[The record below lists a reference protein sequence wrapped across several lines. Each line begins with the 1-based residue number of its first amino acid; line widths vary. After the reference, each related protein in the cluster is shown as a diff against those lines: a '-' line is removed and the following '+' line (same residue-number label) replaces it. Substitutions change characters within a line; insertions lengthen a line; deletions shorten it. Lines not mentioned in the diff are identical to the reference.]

1 MENGRSLHLQ
11 VNDTA
16 GTFPKSSDFHENFLR
31 RLEMSIKVEKK
42 VYGKHERQTFGNIKE
57 VIDIPYLVEIQKN
70 SFEAFT
76 NEGIREVLRDFSPI
90 SDSDNLNMNRAE
102 NEEDKDSRIEL
113 YFLDHSLSG
122 EPKYSERECK
132 MRDATYAVP
141 LKVKVR
147 LVYKETGEVV
157 DQEVYMGDIPMMTDS
172 GSFIINGAERAVVSQ
187 LVRSPGVYCKQGLNK
202 TGNFVVETGIMP
214 QRGAWL
220 EFEEDTNGVL
230 WIHIDK
236 TRKLVASILL
246 RGLGLGSDEEILEVF
261 DNHPI
266 IKKTLEKDVTKSEDE
281 ALIELSKRLRPGEVL
296 NLKAIKRYIN
306 NLFYNQRRYD
316 VSRVGRYKYN
326 QKLSVANRIENL
338 TITRDVVANGKT
350 LAKAGDKIDLETAWK
365 IQNAGVNEVYVKTKN
380 GEFKVF
386 GNNRV
391 ELDKYLGI
399 DPKEVEINGMVHIQ
413 TLNEILKDCKSIEE
427 KKEVIRMNADQ
438 LVGRHIM
445 FDDILSAI
453 NYHLSLSEGIGHLD
467 DVDHLGNRRVKTVGE
482 LLQNQFYIGMARL
495 ERVIRERMQVQNI
508 NEVSP
513 SSLINVRPVSS
524 AIREFFGSSQM
535 SQFMEQI
542 NPIASLTHKRK
553 LTTLGPGGLSRERA
567 GFDVRDVH
575 YTHYGR
581 LCPNETPEGPNIGLI
596 NSLATLA
603 KLNEYG
609 FLMAPYRRVDKESGK
624 VTNEV
629 VYMTADVE
637 DRYTIAQANEP
648 LNEDGTFKNKRII
661 CRNREEILETTVSN
675 IDYMDVSPKQLFSVA
690 TTLVPFLGSDDSVRA
705 LVASNQQR
713 QAVPLLKTEAPIV
726 ATGMEHKIAVD
737 SGAVIVAKNA
747 GTVTYSTSDKIIV
760 TQKNGEEDEYYLT
773 GYTRSNHGTCMKQHP
788 IVTHGDVVKAGDVL
802 ADGPSTNG
810 GELSVGKN
818 ILIAYMPW
826 EGYNFEDAVLI
837 SEEIVRDDILTSVHI
852 EEYELDCRDTKLGPE
867 DITRDIPNVGDDA
880 LKDLDENGIVRIGA
894 EVVPG
899 DILVGK
905 VTPKGET
912 ELTPEERLLRA
923 IFGEKAREVRDTSLR
938 VQHGEGGIVVDV
950 KVLTRENKDELST
963 GVNKLV
969 RVYIAQK
976 RKMSVG
982 DKMSG
987 RHGNKGVV
995 SKILPQADMPFLADG
1010 TPIQILLNPMGVP
1023 SRMNVGQ
1030 LLEVHLGMAAK
1041 HMGWKVATPIF
1052 DCATSDEIQ
1061 ELLVKNG
1068 LRPDGK
1074 IDLYDGR
1081 TGEKLPNPMTVGVM
1095 YMLKLN
1101 HLVDDKMHAR
1111 STGPYSLVTQ
1121 QPLGGKTQFGGQ
1133 RFGEME
1139 VWALEAYGAANVLQE
1154 MLTVKSDDIMG
1165 RTKTYES
1172 IVRSENVAEPGIP
1185 ESFKV
1190 LIKELQG
1197 LALDVKVLTED
1208 KEEIGLRELVEDDDD
1223 DDRPRRNNRDDKE
1236 EVELDLDEGTDEE
1249 VLDLDDNSL
1258 SAFGTEGDDDLF
1270 DFDDDDI

>member
-1 MENGRSLHLQ
+1 MA
-11 VNDTA
+11 VN
-16 GTFPKSSDFHENFLR
+16 
-31 RLEMSIKVEKK
+31 VESKM
-42 VYGKHERQTFGNIKE
+42 YGKHERKTFGHMKE
-57 VIDIPYLVEIQKN
+57 VLDIPYFVEIPKD
-70 SFEAFT
+70 SFNHFIT
-76 NEGIREVLRDFSPI
+76 EGIKEVLRDFSPI
-90 SDSDNLNMNRAE
+90 SDSDNLNMNR
-102 NEEDKDSRIEL
+102 EEGDTEDSRIEL
-113 YFLDHSLSG
+113 YFLDHSLDG

-157 DQEVYMGDIPMMTDS
+157 DQEVYMGDIPMMTEN

-187 LVRSPGVYCKQGLNK
+187 LVRSPGVYCKQGVNK
-202 TGNFVVETGIMP
+202 TGNFVIETDIMP
-214 QRGAWL
+214 ARGAWL

-230 WIHIDK
+230 WVHIDR
-236 TRKLVASILL
+236 TRKLVASVLL
-246 RGLGLGSDEEILEVF
+246 RGLGLGTDEEILNIF
-261 DNHPI
+261 DNHPV

-281 ALIELSKRLRPGEVL
+281 ALVELSKRLRPGEVL
-296 NLKAIKRYIN
+296 NLKAIKRYIR
-306 NLFYNQRRYD
+306 NLFYNARRYD
-316 VSRVGRYKYN
+316 VSKVGRYKFN
-326 QKLSVANRIENL
+326 QKLSLANRIENL
-338 TITRDVVANGKT
+338 TITRDVELNGKV
-350 LAKAGDKIDLETAWK
+350 LAKAGDVLNLDDAWK
-365 IQNAGVNEVYVKTKN
+365 LQNAGVNAVYVKTKK
-380 GEFKVF
+380 GEFKVM

-391 ELDKYLGI
+391 ELDKYTNI
-399 DPKEVEINGMVHIQ
+399 DPKEVEINGMVNVV
-413 TLNEILKDCKSIEE
+413 TLNELIKDCKTPEE
-427 KKEVIRMNADQ
+427 KKEVIRANADL
-438 LVGRHIM
+438 LVGKHLVL
-445 FDDILSAI
+445 DDVLSAI
-453 NYHLSLSEGIGHLD
+453 NYHLSLSEGIGSYD

-482 LLQNQFYIGMARL
+482 LLQNQFFIGMARL

-513 SSLINVRPVSS
+513 TSLINIRPVSS
-524 AIREFFGSSQM
+524 SIREFFGSSQM

-542 NPIASLTHKRK
+542 NPIASLTHKRR

-567 GFDVRDVH
+567 GFEVRDVH

-581 LCPNETPEGPNIGLI
+581 LCPNETPEGQNIGLV
-596 NSLATLA
+596 NSLAAYT
-603 KLNEYG
+603 KINEYG
-609 FLMAPYRRVDKESGK
+609 FLMAPYRKVDKETGV
-624 VTNEV
+624 VTDKIE
-629 VYMTADVE
+629 YMTADKE
-637 DRYTIAQANEP
+637 DRFVIANANEP
-648 LNEDGTFKNKRII
+648 LNEDNTFKNKRVI
-661 CRNREEILETTVSN
+661 CRRKEEIIELPASQV
-675 IDYMDVSPKQLFSVA
+675 DYMDVSPKQIFSVA
-690 TTLVPFLGSDDSVRA
+690 TTLVPFLGSDDCVRA

-713 QAVPLLKTEAPIV
+713 QAVPLLKTEAPLV

-737 SGAVIVAKNA
+737 SGAVVIAKND
-747 GTVTYSTSDKIIV
+747 GVVSYVSSDKVVV
-760 TQKNGEEDEYYLT
+760 TRKNGDEDEYLLT
-773 GYTRSNHGTCMKQHP
+773 AYQRSNQGTSMKQHP
-788 IVTHGDVVKAGDVL
+788 IVNHGDKVKKGEVL
-802 ADGPSTNG
+802 ADGPAING

-837 SEEIVRDDILTSVHI
+837 SDEIVKNDILTSVHI
-852 EEYELDCRDTKLGPE
+852 EEYEIDCRDTKLGPE

-950 KVLTRENKDELST
+950 KTLTRENKDELST

-995 SKILPQADMPFLADG
+995 SRILPQADMPFLADG

-1030 LLEVHLGMAAK
+1030 LLEVHLGMAAR
-1041 HMGWKVATPIF
+1041 HLGWKVATPIF
-1052 DCATSDEIQ
+1052 DCATADEIQ
-1061 ELLVKNG
+1061 ELLVRNG

-1074 IDLYDGR
+1074 VDLYDGR
-1081 TGEKLPNPMTVGVM
+1081 TGEKLPNPITVGVM

-1139 VWALEAYGAANVLQE
+1139 VWALEAYGAANILQE
-1154 MLTVKSDDIMG
+1154 MLTVKSDDIVG

-1197 LALDVKVLTED
+1197 LALDIKVLTED
-1208 KEEIGLRELVEDDDD
+1208 KEEIGLRELVEDDE
-1223 DDRPRRNNRDDKE
+1223 DDRPNRNVREDKE
-1236 EVELDLDEGTDEE
+1236 EVELDLDDNSNSEE
-1249 VLDLDDNSL
+1249 VLDLDEETANV
-1258 SAFGTEGDDDLF
+1258 FGTENDDDLF

>member
-1 MENGRSLHLQ
+1 MA
-11 VNDTA
+11 VN
-16 GTFPKSSDFHENFLR
+16 
-31 RLEMSIKVEKK
+31 VESKM
-42 VYGKHERQTFGNIKE
+42 YGKHERKTFGHMKE
-57 VIDIPYLVEIQKN
+57 VLDIPYFVEIPKD
-70 SFEAFT
+70 SFNHFIT
-76 NEGIREVLRDFSPI
+76 EGIKEVLRDFSPI
-90 SDSDNLNMNRAE
+90 SDSDNLNMNR
-102 NEEDKDSRIEL
+102 EEGDTEDSRIEL
-113 YFLDHSLSG
+113 YFLDHSLDG

-157 DQEVYMGDIPMMTDS
+157 DQEVYMGDIPMMTEN

-187 LVRSPGVYCKQGLNK
+187 LVRSPGVYCKQGVNK
-202 TGNFVVETGIMP
+202 TGNFVIETDIMP
-214 QRGAWL
+214 ARGAWL

-230 WIHIDK
+230 WVHIDR
-236 TRKLVASILL
+236 TRKLVASVLL
-246 RGLGLGSDEEILEVF
+246 RGLGLGTDEEILNIF
-261 DNHPI
+261 DNHPV

-281 ALIELSKRLRPGEVL
+281 ALVELSKRLRPGEVL
-296 NLKAIKRYIN
+296 NLKAIKRYIR
-306 NLFYNQRRYD
+306 NLFYNARRYD
-316 VSRVGRYKYN
+316 VSKVGRYKFN
-326 QKLSVANRIENL
+326 QKLSLANRIENL
-338 TITRDVVANGKT
+338 TITRDVELNGKV
-350 LAKAGDKIDLETAWK
+350 LAKAGDVLNLDDAWK
-365 IQNAGVNEVYVKTKN
+365 LQNAGVNAVYVKTKK
-380 GEFKVF
+380 GEFKVM

-391 ELDKYLGI
+391 ELDKYTNI
-399 DPKEVEINGMVHIQ
+399 DPKEVEINGMVNVV
-413 TLNEILKDCKSIEE
+413 TLNELIKDCKTPEE
-427 KKEVIRMNADQ
+427 KKEVIRANADL
-438 LVGRHIM
+438 LVGKHLVL
-445 FDDILSAI
+445 DDVLSAI
-453 NYHLSLSEGIGHLD
+453 NYHLSLSEGIGSYD

-482 LLQNQFYIGMARL
+482 LLQNQFFIGMARL

-513 SSLINVRPVSS
+513 TSLINIRPVSS
-524 AIREFFGSSQM
+524 SIREFFGSSQM

-542 NPIASLTHKRK
+542 NPIASLTHKRR

-567 GFDVRDVH
+567 GFEVRDVH

-581 LCPNETPEGPNIGLI
+581 LCPNETPEGQNIGLV
-596 NSLATLA
+596 NSLAAYT
-603 KLNEYG
+603 KINEYG
-609 FLMAPYRRVDKESGK
+609 FLMAPYRKVDKETGV
-624 VTNEV
+624 VTDKIE
-629 VYMTADVE
+629 YMTADRE
-637 DRYTIAQANEP
+637 DRFVIANANEP
-648 LNEDGTFKNKRII
+648 LNEDNTFKNKRVI
-661 CRNREEILETTVSN
+661 CRRKEEIVELPASQV
-675 IDYMDVSPKQLFSVA
+675 DYMDVSPKQIFSVA
-690 TTLVPFLGSDDSVRA
+690 TTLVPFLGSDDCVRA

-713 QAVPLLKTEAPIV
+713 QAVPLLKTEAPLV

-737 SGAVIVAKNA
+737 SGAVVIAKND
-747 GTVTYSTSDKIIV
+747 GVVSYVSSDKVVV
-760 TQKNGEEDEYYLT
+760 TRKNGDEDEYLLT
-773 GYTRSNHGTCMKQHP
+773 AYQRSNQGTSMKQHP
-788 IVTHGDVVKAGDVL
+788 IVNHGDKVKKGEVL
-802 ADGPSTNG
+802 ADGPAING

-837 SEEIVRDDILTSVHI
+837 SDEIVKNDILTSVHI
-852 EEYELDCRDTKLGPE
+852 EEYEIDCRDTKLGPE

-950 KVLTRENKDELST
+950 KTLTRENKDELST

-995 SKILPQADMPFLADG
+995 SRILPQADMPFLADG

-1030 LLEVHLGMAAK
+1030 LLEVHLGMAAR
-1041 HMGWKVATPIF
+1041 HLGWKVATPIF
-1052 DCATSDEIQ
+1052 DCATADEIQ
-1061 ELLVKNG
+1061 ELLVRNG

-1074 IDLYDGR
+1074 VDLYDGR
-1081 TGEKLPNPMTVGVM
+1081 TGEKLPNPITVGVM

-1139 VWALEAYGAANVLQE
+1139 VWALEAYGAANILQE
-1154 MLTVKSDDIMG
+1154 MLTVKSDDIVG

-1197 LALDVKVLTED
+1197 LALDIKVLTED
-1208 KEEIGLRELVEDDDD
+1208 KEEIGLRELVEDDE
-1223 DDRPRRNNRDDKE
+1223 DDRPNRNVREDKE
-1236 EVELDLDEGTDEE
+1236 EVELDLDDNSNSEE
-1249 VLDLDDNSL
+1249 VLDLDEETANV
-1258 SAFGTEGDDDLF
+1258 FGTENDDDLF

>member
-1 MENGRSLHLQ
+1 MA
-11 VNDTA
+11 VN
-16 GTFPKSSDFHENFLR
+16 
-31 RLEMSIKVEKK
+31 VESKM
-42 VYGKHERQTFGNIKE
+42 YGKHERKTFGHMKE
-57 VIDIPYLVEIQKN
+57 VLDIPYFVEIPKD
-70 SFEAFT
+70 SFNHFIT
-76 NEGIREVLRDFSPI
+76 EGIKEVLRDFSPI
-90 SDSDNLNMNRAE
+90 SDSDNLNMNR
-102 NEEDKDSRIEL
+102 EEGDTEDSRIEL
-113 YFLDHSLSG
+113 YFLDHSLDG

-157 DQEVYMGDIPMMTDS
+157 DQEVYMGDIPMMTEN

-187 LVRSPGVYCKQGLNK
+187 LVRSPGVYCKQGVNK
-202 TGNFVVETGIMP
+202 TGNFVIETDIMP
-214 QRGAWL
+214 ARGAWL

-230 WIHIDK
+230 WVHIDR
-236 TRKLVASILL
+236 TRKLVASVLL
-246 RGLGLGSDEEILEVF
+246 RGLGLGTDEEILNIF
-261 DNHPI
+261 DNHPV

-281 ALIELSKRLRPGEVL
+281 ALVELSKRLRPGEVL
-296 NLKAIKRYIN
+296 NLKAIKRYIR
-306 NLFYNQRRYD
+306 NLFYNARRYD
-316 VSRVGRYKYN
+316 VSKVGRYKFN
-326 QKLSVANRIENL
+326 QKLSLANRIENL
-338 TITRDVVANGKT
+338 TITRDVELNGKV
-350 LAKAGDKIDLETAWK
+350 LAKAGDVLNLDDAWK
-365 IQNAGVNEVYVKTKN
+365 LQNAGVNAVYVKTKK
-380 GEFKVF
+380 GEFKVM

-391 ELDKYLGI
+391 ELDKYTNI
-399 DPKEVEINGMVHIQ
+399 DPKEVEINGMVNVV
-413 TLNEILKDCKSIEE
+413 TLNELIKDCKTPEE
-427 KKEVIRMNADQ
+427 KKEVIRANADL
-438 LVGRHIM
+438 LVGKHLVL
-445 FDDILSAI
+445 DDVLSAI
-453 NYHLSLSEGIGHLD
+453 NYHLSLSEGIGSYD

-482 LLQNQFYIGMARL
+482 LLQNQFFIGMARL

-513 SSLINVRPVSS
+513 TSLINIRPVSS
-524 AIREFFGSSQM
+524 SIREFFGSSQM

-542 NPIASLTHKRK
+542 NPIASLTHKRR

-567 GFDVRDVH
+567 GFEVRDVH

-581 LCPNETPEGPNIGLI
+581 LCPNETPEGQNIGLV
-596 NSLATLA
+596 NSLAAYT
-603 KLNEYG
+603 KINEYG
-609 FLMAPYRRVDKESGK
+609 FLMAPYRKVDKATGV
-624 VTNEV
+624 VTDKIE
-629 VYMTADVE
+629 YMTE
-637 DRYTIAQANEP
+637 DRFVIANANEP
-648 LNEDGTFKNKRII
+648 LNEDNTFKNKRVI
-661 CRNREEILETTVSN
+661 CRRKEEIVELPASQV
-675 IDYMDVSPKQLFSVA
+675 DYMDVSPKQIFSVA
-690 TTLVPFLGSDDSVRA
+690 TTLVPFLGSDDCVRA

-713 QAVPLLKTEAPIV
+713 QAVPLLKTEAPLV

-737 SGAVIVAKNA
+737 SGAVVIAKND
-747 GTVTYSTSDKIIV
+747 GVVSYVSSDKVVV
-760 TQKNGEEDEYYLT
+760 TRKNGDEDEYLLT
-773 GYTRSNHGTCMKQHP
+773 AYQRSNQGTSMKQHP
-788 IVTHGDVVKAGDVL
+788 IVNHGDKVKKGEVL
-802 ADGPSTNG
+802 ADGPAING

-837 SEEIVRDDILTSVHI
+837 SDEIVKNDILTSVHI
-852 EEYELDCRDTKLGPE
+852 EEYEIDCRDTKLGPE

-950 KVLTRENKDELST
+950 KTLTRENKDELST

-995 SKILPQADMPFLADG
+995 SRILPQADMPFLADG

-1030 LLEVHLGMAAK
+1030 LLEVHLGMAAR
-1041 HMGWKVATPIF
+1041 HLGWKVATPIF
-1052 DCATSDEIQ
+1052 DCATADEIQ
-1061 ELLVKNG
+1061 ELLVRNG

-1074 IDLYDGR
+1074 VDLYDGR
-1081 TGEKLPNPMTVGVM
+1081 TGEKLPNPITVGVM

-1139 VWALEAYGAANVLQE
+1139 VWALEAYGAANILQE
-1154 MLTVKSDDIMG
+1154 MLTVKSDDIVG

-1197 LALDVKVLTED
+1197 LALDIKVLTED
-1208 KEEIGLRELVEDDDD
+1208 KEEIGLRELVEDDE
-1223 DDRPRRNNRDDKE
+1223 DDRPNRNVREDKE
-1236 EVELDLDEGTDEE
+1236 EVELDLDDNSNSEE
-1249 VLDLDDNSL
+1249 VLDLDEETANV
-1258 SAFGTEGDDDLF
+1258 FGTENDDDLF

>member
-1 MENGRSLHLQ
+1 M
-11 VNDTA
+11 A
-16 GTFPKSSDFHENFLR
+16 
-31 RLEMSIKVEKK
+31 IKVEKK
-42 VYGKHERQTFGNIKE
+42 KYGKTERYTFGSIKE
-57 VIDIPYLVEIQKN
+57 AIEIPYLVEIQKN
-70 SFEAFT
+70 SYDSFIT
-76 NEGIREVLRDFSPI
+76 DGIAEVLRDFSPI
-90 SDSDNLNMNRAE
+90 SDSDNLNRE
-102 NEEDKDSRIEL
+102 EEDKDSKIEL
-113 YFLDHSLSG
+113 HFMEHSIAG
-122 EPKYSERECK
+122 TPKYSERECK
-132 MRDATYAVP
+132 MRDATYSLP

-157 DQEVYMGDIPMMTDS
+157 DQEVYMGEIPLMTKD
-172 GSFIINGAERAVVSQ
+172 GSFIINGAERAIVSQ
-187 LVRSPGVYCKQGLNK
+187 LVRSPGVYCKEGVNK
-202 TGNFVVETGIMP
+202 TGNFVIETAIMP
-214 QRGAWL
+214 ARGAWL

-230 WIHIDK
+230 WVHIDR
-236 TRKLVASILL
+236 TRKLVASVLL
-246 RGLGLGSDEEILEVF
+246 RGLGIGTDEEILKIF
-261 DNHPI
+261 DNHPV
-266 IKKTLEKDVTKSEDE
+266 IKKTLEKDVTKSEEE
-281 ALIELSKRLRPGEVL
+281 ALVELSKRLRPGEVL
-296 NLKAIKRYIN
+296 NLKAIKKYIT
-306 NLFYNQRRYD
+306 NLFYNPRRYD
-316 VSRVGRYKYN
+316 VTRVGRYKFN
-326 QKLSVANRIENL
+326 QKLSLANRIENL
-338 TITRDVVANGKT
+338 EVTRDVTLNGKT
-350 LAKAGDKIDLETAWK
+350 FIKAGEVCSLEVGEA
-365 IQNAGVNEVYVKTKN
+365 IQNAGINEVYVKTKN
-380 GEFKVF
+380 GEFKVM

-391 ELDKYLGI
+391 ELNAFMGI
-399 DPKEVEINGMVHIQ
+399 DPAEVGIKEMVHVP
-413 TLNEILKDCKSIEE
+413 TLLDLLEGVKNKEQKKEILRS
-427 KKEVIRMNADQ
+427 NADILQ
-438 LVGRHIM
+438 GRHVVL
-445 FDDILSAI
+445 DDILSAI
-453 NYHLSLSEGIGHLD
+453 NYHLSLSEKIGTYD

-482 LLQNQFYIGMARL
+482 LLQNQFFIGMARL

-508 NEVSP
+508 NEVTP

-535 SQFMEQI
+535 SQFMEQT

-581 LCPNETPEGPNIGLI
+581 LCPNETPEGQNIGLI
-596 NSLATLA
+596 NSLATYA
-603 KLNEYG
+603 KINEYG
-609 FLMAPYRRVDKESGK
+609 FLEAPYRRVDKEKGV
-624 VTNEV
+624 VTDEV
-629 VYMTADVE
+629 VYMTADKE
-637 DRYTIAQANEP
+637 DRYIVAQGNEK
-648 LNEDGTFKNKRII
+648 LTEDGHFVNKRVI
-661 CRNREEILETTVSN
+661 CRRKEEVIETNASDV
-675 IDYMDVSPKQLFSVA
+675 DYMDVSPKEVFSVA

-713 QAVPLLKTEAPIV
+713 QAVPLLKREAPIV

-737 SGAVIVAKNA
+737 SGAVIVANNDGVVSYVA
-747 GTVTYSTSDKIIV
+747 GDKIVV
-760 TQKNGEEDEYYLT
+760 TNYDGTKDEYFLN
-773 GYTRSNHGTCMKQHP
+773 GFERSNHGTCMRQVP
-788 IVTHGDVVKAGDVL
+788 IVNHGDKVIKGDVL
-802 ADGPSTNG
+802 ADGPSTSG

-837 SEEIVRDDILTSVHI
+837 SDELVKNDTLTSVHI

-867 DITRDIPNVGDDA
+867 DITRDIPNVGEDA
-880 LKDLDENGIVRIGA
+880 LKNLDENGIIRVGS
-894 EVVPG
+894 EVEPG

-938 VQHGEGGIVVDV
+938 VQHGEGGVVIDV
-950 KVLTRENKDELST
+950 RVLTRENKDELQT

-995 SKILPQADMPFLADG
+995 SRILPKADMPFLADG
-1010 TPIQILLNPMGVP
+1010 TSIQILLNPMGVP
-1023 SRMNVGQ
+1023 SRMNLGQ

-1041 HMGWKVATPIF
+1041 NMNWKVATPIF
-1052 DCATSDEIQ
+1052 DCATDKEIQ
-1061 ELLVKNG
+1061 EMFIKNG
-1068 LRPDGK
+1068 MSEDGK
-1074 IDLYDGR
+1074 VDLFDGR
-1081 TGEKLPNPMTVGVM
+1081 TGEKLPNKITVGIM
-1095 YMLKLN
+1095 YMLKLH

-1154 MLTVKSDDIMG
+1154 MLTVKSDDIQG

-1172 IVRSENVAEPGIP
+1172 IVRGDTVAEPGIP

-1208 KEEIGLRELVEDDDD
+1208 NEEIGLRELVEDEDDEIE
-1223 DDRPRRNNRDDKE
+1223 RVSAKQRSE
-1236 EVELDLDEGTDEE
+1236 EVTEEVDVDIDEAQDDLLDLMSGDEI
-1249 VLDLDDNSL
+1249 LD
-1258 SAFGTEGDDDLF
+1258 TGDDDLF
-1270 DFDDDDI
+1270 DFDDEF

>member
-1 MENGRSLHLQ
+1 MA
-11 VNDTA
+11 VN
-16 GTFPKSSDFHENFLR
+16 
-31 RLEMSIKVEKK
+31 VESKM
-42 VYGKHERQTFGNIKE
+42 YGKHERKTFGHMKE
-57 VIDIPYLVEIQKN
+57 VLDIPYFVEIPKD
-70 SFEAFT
+70 SFNHFIT
-76 NEGIREVLRDFSPI
+76 EGIKEVLRDFSPI
-90 SDSDNLNMNRAE
+90 SDSDNLNMNR
-102 NEEDKDSRIEL
+102 EEGDTEDSRIEL
-113 YFLDHSLSG
+113 YFLDHSLDG

-157 DQEVYMGDIPMMTDS
+157 DQEVYMGDIPMMTEN

-187 LVRSPGVYCKQGLNK
+187 LVRSPGVYCKQGVNK
-202 TGNFVVETGIMP
+202 TGNFVIETDIMP
-214 QRGAWL
+214 ARGAWL

-230 WIHIDK
+230 WVHIDR
-236 TRKLVASILL
+236 TRKLVASVLL
-246 RGLGLGSDEEILEVF
+246 RGLGLGTDEEILNIF
-261 DNHPI
+261 DNHPV

-281 ALIELSKRLRPGEVL
+281 ALVELSKRLRPGEVL
-296 NLKAIKRYIN
+296 NLKAIKRYIR
-306 NLFYNQRRYD
+306 NLFYNARRYD
-316 VSRVGRYKYN
+316 VSKVGRYKFN
-326 QKLSVANRIENL
+326 QKLSLANRIENL
-338 TITRDVVANGKT
+338 TITRDVELNGKV
-350 LAKAGDKIDLETAWK
+350 LAKAGDVLNLDDAWK
-365 IQNAGVNEVYVKTKN
+365 LQNAGVNAVYVKTKK
-380 GEFKVF
+380 GEFKVM

-391 ELDKYLGI
+391 ELDKYTNI
-399 DPKEVEINGMVHIQ
+399 DPKEVEINGMVNVV
-413 TLNEILKDCKSIEE
+413 TLNELIKDCKTPEE
-427 KKEVIRMNADQ
+427 KKEVIRANADL
-438 LVGRHIM
+438 LVGKHLVL
-445 FDDILSAI
+445 DDVLSAI
-453 NYHLSLSEGIGHLD
+453 NYHLSLSEGIGSYD

-482 LLQNQFYIGMARL
+482 LLQNQFFIGMARL

-513 SSLINVRPVSS
+513 TSLINIRPVSS
-524 AIREFFGSSQM
+524 SIREFFGSSQM

-542 NPIASLTHKRK
+542 NPIASLTHKRR

-567 GFDVRDVH
+567 GFEVRDVH

-581 LCPNETPEGPNIGLI
+581 LCPNETPEGQNIGLV
-596 NSLATLA
+596 NSLAAYT
-603 KLNEYG
+603 KINEYG
-609 FLMAPYRRVDKESGK
+609 FLMAPYRKVDKETGV
-624 VTNEV
+624 VTDKIE
-629 VYMTADVE
+629 YMTADKE
-637 DRYTIAQANEP
+637 DRFVIANANEP
-648 LNEDGTFKNKRII
+648 LNEDNTFKNKRVI
-661 CRNREEILETTVSN
+661 CRRKEEIVELPASQV
-675 IDYMDVSPKQLFSVA
+675 DYMDVSPKQIFSVA
-690 TTLVPFLGSDDSVRA
+690 TTLVPFLGSDDCVRA

-713 QAVPLLKTEAPIV
+713 QAVPLLKTEAPLV

-737 SGAVIVAKNA
+737 SGAVVIAKND
-747 GTVTYSTSDKIIV
+747 GVVSYVSSDKVVV
-760 TQKNGEEDEYYLT
+760 TRKNGDEDEYLLT
-773 GYTRSNHGTCMKQHP
+773 AYQRSNQGTSMKQHP
-788 IVTHGDVVKAGDVL
+788 IVNHGDKVKKGEVL
-802 ADGPSTNG
+802 ADGPAING

-837 SEEIVRDDILTSVHI
+837 SDEIVKNDILTSVHI
-852 EEYELDCRDTKLGPE
+852 EEYEIDCRDTKLGPE

-950 KVLTRENKDELST
+950 KTLTRENKDELST

-995 SKILPQADMPFLADG
+995 SRILPQADMPFLADG

-1030 LLEVHLGMAAK
+1030 LLEVHLGMAAR
-1041 HMGWKVATPIF
+1041 HLGWKVATPIF
-1052 DCATSDEIQ
+1052 DCATADEIQ
-1061 ELLVKNG
+1061 ELLVRNG

-1074 IDLYDGR
+1074 VDLYDGR
-1081 TGEKLPNPMTVGVM
+1081 TGEKLPNPITVGVM

-1139 VWALEAYGAANVLQE
+1139 VWALEAYGAANILQE
-1154 MLTVKSDDIMG
+1154 MLTVKSDDIVG

-1197 LALDVKVLTED
+1197 LALDIKVLTED
-1208 KEEIGLRELVEDDDD
+1208 KEEIGLRELVEDDE
-1223 DDRPRRNNRDDKE
+1223 DDRPNRNVREDKE
-1236 EVELDLDEGTDEE
+1236 EVELDLDDNSNSEE
-1249 VLDLDDNSL
+1249 VLDLDEETANV
-1258 SAFGTEGDDDLF
+1258 FGTENDDDLF

>member
-1 MENGRSLHLQ
+1 MA
-11 VNDTA
+11 V
-16 GTFPKSSDFHENFLR
+16 
-31 RLEMSIKVEKK
+31 KVETKK
-42 VYGKHERQTFGNIKE
+42 YGEHERKTFGSIKE
-57 VIDIPYLVEIQKN
+57 VLDIPYLVEIQKN
-70 SFEAFT
+70 SFNNFIT
-76 NEGIREVLRDFSPI
+76 EGISEVLKDFSPI
-90 SDSDNLNMNRAE
+90 SDSDNLNMNRE

-113 YFLDHSLSG
+113 YFLDHSISG

-132 MRDATYAVP
+132 MRDATYALP

-157 DQEVYMGDIPMMTDS
+157 DQEVYMGDIPMMTDN

-202 TGNFVVETGIMP
+202 TGNFVIETDIMP
-214 QRGAWL
+214 ARGAWL

-230 WIHIDK
+230 WVHIDR
-236 TRKLVASILL
+236 TRKLVASVLL
-246 RGLGLGSDEEILEVF
+246 RGLGLGTDEEILNIF
-261 DNHPI
+261 DNHPV

-296 NLKAIKRYIN
+296 NLKAIKRYVR
-306 NLFYNQRRYD
+306 NLFYNARRYD
-316 VSRVGRYKYN
+316 VSKVGRYKFN

-338 TITRDVVANGKT
+338 TLAKDIVVDGKT
-350 LAKAGDKIDLETAWK
+350 LAKAGDVLNLDQARAV
-365 IQNAGVNEVYVKTKN
+365 QNAGVNEVYVNTKK
-380 GEFKVF
+380 GEFKII

-391 ELDKYLGI
+391 ELDKYCGI
-399 DPKEVEINGMVHIQ
+399 KPEEVSINAMVHTP
-413 TLNEILKDCKSIEE
+413 TLIELLKNCKTVED
-427 KKEVIRMNADQ
+427 KKEVIRNNAD
-438 LVGRHIM
+438 LLIGKHLLL
-445 FDDILSAI
+445 DDVISAV
-453 NYHLSLSEGIGHLD
+453 NYHLSLSEGIGGYD

-482 LLQNQFYIGMARL
+482 LLTNQFFIGMARL

-513 SSLINVRPVSS
+513 TSLINIRPVSS

-567 GFDVRDVH
+567 SFDVRDVH

-581 LCPNETPEGPNIGLI
+581 LCPNETPEGQNIGLI
-596 NSLATLA
+596 NSLALFS

-609 FLMAPYRRVDKESGK
+609 FLMAPYRKVNKETGV

-629 VYMTADVE
+629 EYMTADWE
-637 DRYTIAQANEP
+637 DRFTVAQANEP

-661 CRNREEILETTVSN
+661 CRRKEEIVEVPVSQV
-675 IDYMDVSPKQLFSVA
+675 DYMDASPKQLFSVA
-690 TTLVPFLGSDDSVRA
+690 TTLVPFLGSDDTVRA
-705 LVASNQQR
+705 LIASNQQR

-726 ATGMEHKIAVD
+726 ATGMEHKVAVD
-737 SGAVIVAKNA
+737 SGAVIIAKND
-747 GTVTYSTSDKIIV
+747 GTATYVSSDRIV
-760 TQKNGEEDEYYLT
+760 ITQKNGDEDEYILT
-773 GYTRSNHGTCMKQHP
+773 GYQRSNHGTCMKQHP
-788 IVTHGDVVKAGDVL
+788 IVNHGDKVKKGQVI
-802 ADGPSTNG
+802 ADGPATNG
-810 GELSVGKN
+810 GELSIGKN
-818 ILIAYMPW
+818 ILMCYMPW

-837 SEEIVRDDILTSVHI
+837 SDEIVKNDILTSVHI

-950 KVLTRENKDELST
+950 KVLTRENKDELQT

-987 RHGNKGVV
+987 RHANKGVV

-1041 HMGWKVATPIF
+1041 NIGWKVATPIF
-1052 DCATSDEIQ
+1052 DCATADEIQ
-1061 ELLVKNG
+1061 ELLVQNG

-1081 TGEKLPNPMTVGVM
+1081 TGEKLPNPMTVGIM

-1121 QPLGGKTQFGGQ
+1121 QPLGGKAQFGGQ

-1154 MLTVKSDDIMG
+1154 MLTVKSDDIVG

-1172 IVRSENVAEPGIP
+1172 IVRAENVAEPGIP

-1208 KEEIGLRELVEDDDD
+1208 KEEIGLRELVEDDEDE
-1223 DDRPRRNNRDDKE
+1223 RPARQPRDDKE
-1236 EVELDLDEGTDEE
+1236 EVELDLDDNNETEE
-1249 VLDLDDNSL
+1249 VLDLDEDTAN
-1258 SAFGTEGDDDLF
+1258 AFGTESDDDLF

>member
-1 MENGRSLHLQ
+1 MA
-11 VNDTA
+11 VN
-16 GTFPKSSDFHENFLR
+16 
-31 RLEMSIKVEKK
+31 VESKM
-42 VYGKHERQTFGNIKE
+42 YGKHERKTFGHMKE
-57 VIDIPYLVEIQKN
+57 VLDIPYFVEIPKD
-70 SFEAFT
+70 SFNHFIT
-76 NEGIREVLRDFSPI
+76 EGIKEVLRDFSPI
-90 SDSDNLNMNRAE
+90 SDSDNLNMNR
-102 NEEDKDSRIEL
+102 EEGDTEDSRIEL
-113 YFLDHSLSG
+113 YFLDHSLDG

-157 DQEVYMGDIPMMTDS
+157 DQEVYMGDIPMMTEN

-187 LVRSPGVYCKQGLNK
+187 LVRSPGVYCKQGVNK
-202 TGNFVVETGIMP
+202 TGNFVIETDIMP
-214 QRGAWL
+214 ARGAWL

-230 WIHIDK
+230 WVHIDR
-236 TRKLVASILL
+236 TRKLVASVLL
-246 RGLGLGSDEEILEVF
+246 RGLGLGTDEEILNIF
-261 DNHPI
+261 DNHPV

-281 ALIELSKRLRPGEVL
+281 ALVELSKRLRPGEVL
-296 NLKAIKRYIN
+296 NLKAIKRYIR
-306 NLFYNQRRYD
+306 NLFYNARRYD
-316 VSRVGRYKYN
+316 VSKVGRYKFN
-326 QKLSVANRIENL
+326 QKLSLANRIENL
-338 TITRDVVANGKT
+338 TITRDVELNGKV
-350 LAKAGDKIDLETAWK
+350 LAKAGDVLNLDDAWK
-365 IQNAGVNEVYVKTKN
+365 LQNAGVNAVYVKTKK
-380 GEFKVF
+380 GEFKVM

-391 ELDKYLGI
+391 ELDKYTNI
-399 DPKEVEINGMVHIQ
+399 DPKEVEINGMVNVV
-413 TLNEILKDCKSIEE
+413 TLNELIKDCKTPEE
-427 KKEVIRMNADQ
+427 KKEVIRANADL
-438 LVGRHIM
+438 LVGKHLVL
-445 FDDILSAI
+445 DDVLSAI
-453 NYHLSLSEGIGHLD
+453 NYHLSLSEGIGSYD

-482 LLQNQFYIGMARL
+482 LLQNQFFIGMARL

-513 SSLINVRPVSS
+513 TSLINIRPVSS
-524 AIREFFGSSQM
+524 SIREFFGSSQM

-542 NPIASLTHKRK
+542 NPIASLTHKRR

-567 GFDVRDVH
+567 GFEVRDVH

-581 LCPNETPEGPNIGLI
+581 LCPNETPEGQNIGLV
-596 NSLATLA
+596 NSLAAYT
-603 KLNEYG
+603 KINEYG
-609 FLMAPYRRVDKESGK
+609 FLMAPYRKVDKATGV
-624 VTNEV
+624 VTDKIE
-629 VYMTADVE
+629 YMTADKE
-637 DRYTIAQANEP
+637 DRFVIANANEP
-648 LNEDGTFKNKRII
+648 LNEDNTFKNKRVI
-661 CRNREEILETTVSN
+661 CRRKEEIVELPASQV
-675 IDYMDVSPKQLFSVA
+675 DYMDVSPKQIFSVA
-690 TTLVPFLGSDDSVRA
+690 TTLVPFLGSDDCVRA

-713 QAVPLLKTEAPIV
+713 QAVPLLKTEAPLV

-737 SGAVIVAKNA
+737 SGAVVIAKND
-747 GTVTYSTSDKIIV
+747 GVVSYVSSDKVVV
-760 TQKNGEEDEYYLT
+760 TRKNGDEDEYLLT
-773 GYTRSNHGTCMKQHP
+773 AYQRSNQGTSMKQHP
-788 IVTHGDVVKAGDVL
+788 IVNHGDKVKKGEVL
-802 ADGPSTNG
+802 ADGPAING

-837 SEEIVRDDILTSVHI
+837 SDEIVKNDILTSVHI
-852 EEYELDCRDTKLGPE
+852 EEYEIDCRDTKLGPE

-950 KVLTRENKDELST
+950 KTLTRENKDELST

-976 RKMSVG
+976 RKMSVC

-987 RHGNKGVV
+987 IHGNKGVV
-995 SKILPQADMPFLADG
+995 SRILPQADMPFLADG

-1030 LLEVHLGMAAK
+1030 LLEVHLGMAAR
-1041 HMGWKVATPIF
+1041 HLGWKVATPIF
-1052 DCATSDEIQ
+1052 DCATADEIQ
-1061 ELLVKNG
+1061 ELLVRNG

-1074 IDLYDGR
+1074 VDLYDGR
-1081 TGEKLPNPMTVGVM
+1081 TGEKLPNPITVGVM

-1139 VWALEAYGAANVLQE
+1139 VWALEAYGAANILQE
-1154 MLTVKSDDIMG
+1154 MLTVKSDDIVG

-1197 LALDVKVLTED
+1197 LALDIKVLTED
-1208 KEEIGLRELVEDDDD
+1208 KEEIGLRELVEDDE
-1223 DDRPRRNNRDDKE
+1223 DDRPNRNVREDKE
-1236 EVELDLDEGTDEE
+1236 EVELDLDDNSNSEE
-1249 VLDLDDNSL
+1249 VLDLDEETANV
-1258 SAFGTEGDDDLF
+1258 FGTENDDDLF

>member
-1 MENGRSLHLQ
+1 M
-11 VNDTA
+11 A
-16 GTFPKSSDFHENFLR
+16 
-31 RLEMSIKVEKK
+31 IKVEKK
-42 VYGKHERQTFGNIKE
+42 KYGKTERYTFGSIKE
-57 VIDIPYLVEIQKN
+57 AIEIPYLVEIQKDSFN
-70 SFEAFT
+70 SFIT
-76 NEGIREVLRDFSPI
+76 DGIAEVLKDFSPI
-90 SDSDNLNMNRAE
+90 SDSDNLNRE
-102 NEEDKDSRIEL
+102 EEDKDSKIEL
-113 YFLDHSLSG
+113 HFLEHTISG
-122 EPKYSERECK
+122 VPKYSERECK
-132 MRDATYAVP
+132 MRDATYSLP

-157 DQEVYMGDIPMMTDS
+157 DQEVYMGEIPMMTND
-172 GSFIINGAERAVVSQ
+172 GSFIINGAERAIVSQ
-187 LVRSPGVYCKQGLNK
+187 LVRSPGVYCKQGVNK
-202 TGNFVVETGIMP
+202 TGNFVIETAVMP
-214 QRGAWL
+214 HRGAWL

-230 WIHIDK
+230 WVHIDR
-236 TRKLVASILL
+236 TRKLVASVLL
-246 RGLGLGSDEEILEVF
+246 RGLGIGSDEEILKIF
-261 DNHPI
+261 NNHPVI
-266 IKKTLEKDVTKSEDE
+266 AKTLEKDVTKSEEE
-281 ALIELSKRLRPGEVL
+281 ALVELSKRLRPGEVL
-296 NLKAIKRYIN
+296 NLKAIKKYIN
-306 NLFYNQRRYD
+306 NLFYNPRRYD

-326 QKLSVANRIENL
+326 QKLSLANRIEGL
-338 TITRDVVANGKT
+338 EIARDVVLGNKT
-350 LAKAGDKIDLETAWK
+350 FIKAGEVATLEVAEE
-365 IQNAGVNEVYVKTKN
+365 IQHAGINEVFVKTKN
-380 GEFKVF
+380 GEFKVM

-391 ELDKYLGI
+391 DLKRFAGI
-399 DPKEVEINGMVHIQ
+399 DPKEVGIKEWVLVPVLLELLDGVKNAEQ
-413 TLNEILKDCKSIEE
+413 KKEIL
-427 KKEVIRMNADQ
+427 RNNADILQ
-438 LVGRHIM
+438 SRHVVIE
-445 FDDILSAI
+445 DILAAI
-453 NYHLSLSEGIGHLD
+453 NYHLSLSEGIGSYD

-482 LLQNQFYIGMARL
+482 LLTNQFFIGMARL

-508 NEVSP
+508 NEVTP

-535 SQFMEQI
+535 SQFMEQT

-581 LCPNETPEGPNIGLI
+581 LCPNETPEGQNIGLI
-596 NSLATLA
+596 NSLATYA
-603 KLNEYG
+603 KINEYG
-609 FLMAPYRRVDKESGK
+609 FLEAPYRRVDKEKGV

-629 VYMTADVE
+629 VYMTADKE
-637 DRYTIAQANEP
+637 DRYIVAQGNEK
-648 LNEDGTFKNKRII
+648 LTEDGKFVNKRVI
-661 CRNREEILETTVSN
+661 CRRKEEVIETNASEV
-675 IDYMDVSPKQLFSVA
+675 DFMDVSPKQVFSVA

-713 QAVPLLKTEAPIV
+713 QAVPLLKREAPIV

-737 SGAVIVAKNA
+737 SGAVVVSRNDGVVSYA
-747 GTVTYSTSDKIIV
+747 TSDKIV
-760 TQKNGEEDEYYLT
+760 VT
-773 GYTRSNHGTCMKQHP
+773 GYDGVKEEYFLNGFERSNHGTCIKQVP
-788 IVTHGDVVKAGDVL
+788 LVKHGDKVVKGDVL
-802 ADGPSTNG
+802 ADGPSTCG

-837 SEEIVRDDILTSVHI
+837 SDELVKNDTLTSLHI

-867 DITRDIPNVGDDA
+867 DITRDIPNVGEDA
-880 LKDLDENGIVRIGA
+880 LKDLDENGIIRVGS
-894 EVVPG
+894 EVEPG

-938 VQHGEGGIVVDV
+938 VQHGEGGVVIDV
-950 KVLTRENKDELST
+950 RVLTRENKDELAT

-995 SKILPQADMPFLADG
+995 SRILPQADMPFLADG

-1023 SRMNVGQ
+1023 SRMNLGQ

-1041 HMGWKVATPIF
+1041 NMNWKVATPIF
-1052 DCATSDEIQ
+1052 DCATDQEIK
-1061 ELLVKNG
+1061 EMFEKNG
-1068 LRPDGK
+1068 MDPNGK
-1074 IDLYDGR
+1074 VDLYDGR
-1081 TGEKLPNPMTVGVM
+1081 TGEKLPNKITVGIM
-1095 YMLKLN
+1095 YMLKLH

-1154 MLTVKSDDIMG
+1154 MLTVKSDDIQG

-1172 IVRSENVAEPGIP
+1172 IVRGDSVAEPGIP

-1208 KEEIGLRELVEDDDD
+1208 NEEIGLRELVEDEDDEIE
-1223 DDRPRRNNRDDKE
+1223 RVSAKQKSE
-1236 EVELDLDEGTDEE
+1236 EVTEEIELDLPSEDETIDFDGAEGI
-1249 VLDLDDNSL
+1249 LDGD
-1258 SAFGTEGDDDLF
+1258 DDDLF
-1270 DFDDDDI
+1270 DFDDEF

>member
-1 MENGRSLHLQ
+1 MA
-11 VNDTA
+11 VN
-16 GTFPKSSDFHENFLR
+16 
-31 RLEMSIKVEKK
+31 VESKM
-42 VYGKHERQTFGNIKE
+42 YGKHERKTFGHMKE
-57 VIDIPYLVEIQKN
+57 VLDNPYFVEIPKD
-70 SFEAFT
+70 SFNHFIT
-76 NEGIREVLRDFSPI
+76 DGIKEVLRDFSPI
-90 SDSDNLNMNRAE
+90 SDSDNLNMNR
-102 NEEDKDSRIEL
+102 EEGDTEDSRIEL
-113 YFLDHSLSG
+113 YFLDHSLDG

-157 DQEVYMGDIPMMTDS
+157 DQEVYMGDIPMMTEN
-172 GSFIINGAERAVVSQ
+172 GLFIINGAERAVVSQ
-187 LVRSPGVYCKQGLNK
+187 LVRSPGVYCKQGVNK
-202 TGNFVVETGIMP
+202 TGNFVIETDIMP
-214 QRGAWL
+214 ARGAWL

-230 WIHIDK
+230 WVHIDR
-236 TRKLVASILL
+236 TRKLVASVLL
-246 RGLGLGSDEEILEVF
+246 RGLGLGTDEEILNIF
-261 DNHPI
+261 DNHPV

-296 NLKAIKRYIN
+296 NLKAIKRYIR
-306 NLFYNQRRYD
+306 NLFYNSRRYD
-316 VSRVGRYKYN
+316 VSKVGRYKFN

-338 TITRDVVANGKT
+338 TIARDVVLNGKT
-350 LAKAGDKIDLETAWK
+350 LAKAGEILNLDDAWK
-365 IQNAGVNEVYVKTKN
+365 LQNAGVNEVYVKTKK
-380 GEFKVF
+380 GEFKVM

-391 ELDKYLGI
+391 ELDKYLNI
-399 DPKEVEINGMVHIQ
+399 DPKEVEINGMVNVV
-413 TLNEILKDCKSIEE
+413 TLNELIKDCKTPEE
-427 KKEVIRMNADQ
+427 RKEVIRANADL
-438 LVGRHIM
+438 LVGKHLVL
-445 FDDILSAI
+445 DDVLSAI
-453 NYHLSLSEGIGHLD
+453 NYHLSLSEGIGSYD

-482 LLQNQFYIGMARL
+482 LLQNQFFIGMARL

-513 SSLINVRPVSS
+513 TSLINVRPVSS
-524 AIREFFGSSQM
+524 SIREFFGSSQM

-542 NPIASLTHKRK
+542 NPIASLTHKRR

-567 GFDVRDVH
+567 GFEVRDVH

-581 LCPNETPEGPNIGLI
+581 LCPNETPEGQNIGLV
-596 NSLATLA
+596 NSLAAYT
-603 KLNEYG
+603 KINEYG
-609 FLMAPYRRVDKESGK
+609 FLMAPYRKVNKETGV
-624 VTNEV
+624 VTDEV
-629 VYMTADVE
+629 EYMTADRE
-637 DRYTIAQANEP
+637 DRFVVANANEP
-648 LNEDGTFKNKRII
+648 LNEDNTFKNKRVI
-661 CRNREEILETTVSN
+661 CRRKEEIVELPASQV
-675 IDYMDVSPKQLFSVA
+675 DYMDVSPKQIFSVA
-690 TTLVPFLGSDDSVRA
+690 TTLVPFLGSDDCVRA

-737 SGAVIVAKNA
+737 SGAVVVAKND
-747 GTVTYSTSDKIIV
+747 GVISYVSSDRIVVTR
-760 TQKNGEEDEYYLT
+760 KNGEEDEYLLT
-773 GYTRSNHGTCMKQHP
+773 AYQRSNQGTCMKQHP
-788 IVTHGDVVKAGDVL
+788 IVNHGDKVKKGEVL
-802 ADGPSTNG
+802 ADGPAING

-837 SEEIVRDDILTSVHI
+837 SDEIVKEDILTSVHI
-852 EEYELDCRDTKLGPE
+852 EEYEIDCRDTKLGPE

-880 LKDLDENGIVRIGA
+880 LKDLDANGIVRIGA

-950 KVLTRENKDELST
+950 KILTRENKDELST

-995 SKILPQADMPFLADG
+995 SRILPQADMPFLADG

-1030 LLEVHLGMAAK
+1030 LLEVHLGMVAR

-1052 DCATSDEIQ
+1052 DCATADEIQ

-1074 IDLYDGR
+1074 VDLYDGR

-1154 MLTVKSDDIMG
+1154 MLTVKSDDIVG

-1197 LALDVKVLTED
+1197 LALDIKVLTED
-1208 KEEIGLRELVEDDDD
+1208 KEEIGLRELVEDDEDE
-1223 DDRPRRNNRDDKE
+1223 RPSKNAHDDKE
-1236 EVELDLDEGTDEE
+1236 EVELDLDGNANTEE
-1249 VLDLDDNSL
+1249 VLDLDEETANV
-1258 SAFGTEGDDDLF
+1258 FGTENDDDLF

>member
-1 MENGRSLHLQ
+1 MA
-11 VNDTA
+11 VN
-16 GTFPKSSDFHENFLR
+16 
-31 RLEMSIKVEKK
+31 VESKM
-42 VYGKHERQTFGNIKE
+42 YGKHERKTFGHMKE
-57 VIDIPYLVEIQKN
+57 VLDIPYFVEIPKD
-70 SFEAFT
+70 SFNHFIT
-76 NEGIREVLRDFSPI
+76 EGIKEVLRDFSPI
-90 SDSDNLNMNRAE
+90 SDSDNLNMNR
-102 NEEDKDSRIEL
+102 EEGDTEDSRIEL
-113 YFLDHSLSG
+113 YFLDHSLDG

-157 DQEVYMGDIPMMTDS
+157 DQEVYMGDIPMMTEN

-187 LVRSPGVYCKQGLNK
+187 LVRSPGVYCKQGVNK
-202 TGNFVVETGIMP
+202 TGNFVIETDIMP
-214 QRGAWL
+214 ARGAWL

-230 WIHIDK
+230 WVHIDR
-236 TRKLVASILL
+236 TRKLVASVLL
-246 RGLGLGSDEEILEVF
+246 RGLGLGTDEEILNIF
-261 DNHPI
+261 DNHPV

-281 ALIELSKRLRPGEVL
+281 ALVELSKRLRPGEVL
-296 NLKAIKRYIN
+296 NLKAIKRYIR
-306 NLFYNQRRYD
+306 NLFYNARRYD
-316 VSRVGRYKYN
+316 VSKVGRYKFN
-326 QKLSVANRIENL
+326 QKLSLANRIENL
-338 TITRDVVANGKT
+338 TITRDVELNGKV
-350 LAKAGDKIDLETAWK
+350 LVKAGDVLNLDDAWK
-365 IQNAGVNEVYVKTKN
+365 LQNAGVNAVYVKTKK
-380 GEFKVF
+380 GEFKVM

-391 ELDKYLGI
+391 ELDKYTNI
-399 DPKEVEINGMVHIQ
+399 DPKEVEINGMVNVV
-413 TLNEILKDCKSIEE
+413 TLNELIKDCKTPEE
-427 KKEVIRMNADQ
+427 KKEVIRANADL
-438 LVGRHIM
+438 LVGKHLVL
-445 FDDILSAI
+445 DDVLSAI
-453 NYHLSLSEGIGHLD
+453 NYHLSLSEGIGSYD

-482 LLQNQFYIGMARL
+482 LLQNQFFIGMARL

-513 SSLINVRPVSS
+513 TSLINIRPVSS
-524 AIREFFGSSQM
+524 SIREFFGSSQM

-542 NPIASLTHKRK
+542 NPIASLTHKRR

-567 GFDVRDVH
+567 GFEVRDVH

-581 LCPNETPEGPNIGLI
+581 LCPNETPEGQNIGLV
-596 NSLATLA
+596 NSLAAYT
-603 KLNEYG
+603 KINEYG
-609 FLMAPYRRVDKESGK
+609 FLMAPYRKVDKETGV
-624 VTNEV
+624 VTDKIE
-629 VYMTADVE
+629 YMTADKE
-637 DRYTIAQANEP
+637 DRFVIANANEP
-648 LNEDGTFKNKRII
+648 LNEDNTFKNKRVI
-661 CRNREEILETTVSN
+661 CRRKEEIVELPASQV
-675 IDYMDVSPKQLFSVA
+675 DYMDVSPKQIFSVA
-690 TTLVPFLGSDDSVRA
+690 TTLVPFLGSDDCVRA

-713 QAVPLLKTEAPIV
+713 QAVPLLKTEAPLV
-726 ATGMEHKIAVD
+726 ATGMEHKIAID
-737 SGAVIVAKNA
+737 SGAVVIAKND
-747 GTVTYSTSDKIIV
+747 GVVSYVSSDKVVV
-760 TQKNGEEDEYYLT
+760 TRKNGDEDEYLLT
-773 GYTRSNHGTCMKQHP
+773 AYQRSNQGTSMKQHP
-788 IVTHGDVVKAGDVL
+788 IVNHGDKVKKGEVL
-802 ADGPSTNG
+802 ADGPAING

-837 SEEIVRDDILTSVHI
+837 SDEIVKNDILTSVHI
-852 EEYELDCRDTKLGPE
+852 EEYEIDCRDTKLGPE

-950 KVLTRENKDELST
+950 KTLTRENKDELST

-995 SKILPQADMPFLADG
+995 SRILPQADMPFLADG

-1030 LLEVHLGMAAK
+1030 LLEVHLGMAAR
-1041 HMGWKVATPIF
+1041 HLGWKVATPIF
-1052 DCATSDEIQ
+1052 DCATADEIQ
-1061 ELLVKNG
+1061 ELLVRNG

-1074 IDLYDGR
+1074 VDLYDGR
-1081 TGEKLPNPMTVGVM
+1081 TGEKLPNPITVGVM

-1139 VWALEAYGAANVLQE
+1139 VWALEAYGAANILQE
-1154 MLTVKSDDIMG
+1154 MLTVKSDDIVG

-1197 LALDVKVLTED
+1197 LALDIKVLTED
-1208 KEEIGLRELVEDDDD
+1208 KEEIGLRELVEDDE
-1223 DDRPRRNNRDDKE
+1223 DDRPNRNVREDKE
-1236 EVELDLDEGTDEE
+1236 EVELDLDDNSNSEE
-1249 VLDLDDNSL
+1249 VLDLDEETANV
-1258 SAFGTEGDDDLF
+1258 FGTENDDDLF